1 MAKGGVLVK
10 PHIEQRIH
18 KLIELPE
25 SELNDEISRTRRIV
39 VEGQRHLVAVR
50 KALVLKRRQNRRK
63 A

>member
-1 MAKGGVLVK
+1 MK
-10 PHIEQRIH
+10 PAIEKNIR
-18 KLIELPE
+18 KLIERPE

>member
-10 PHIEQRIH
+10 PH
-18 KLIELPE
+18 IELPE

>member
-1 MAKGGVLVK
+1 MK

-18 KLIELPE
+18 KLVDFPE

-50 KALVLKRRQNRRK
+50 KALMLKRRQNRRK
-63 A
+63 E